1 MIGFSDEDYTGII
14 LPYSDALVVTL
25 TVANHKIDQIL
36 LDNGSSADILYL
48 MAFKQL
54 NIPQERITPVCLT
67 LTGFIGEQVQ
77 LFGCIELSIIAGT
90 IPKQTTILVKFQLV
104 DIPSVYNIIL
114 GRFALNELQAIT
126 STPHLK
132 MKFLTKG
139 GVGEVR
145 GDQWSVGQC
154 YHLAMKNYRNAPT
167 SRKEYSEEK

>member
-25 TVANHKIDQIL
+25 TVANHKIHQIL

-90 IPKQTTILVKFQLV
+90 VPK
-104 DIPSVYNIIL
+104 
-114 GRFALNELQAIT
+114 
-126 STPHLK
+126 
-132 MKFLTKG
+132 
-139 GVGEVR
+139 
-145 GDQWSVGQC
+145 
-154 YHLAMKNYRNAPT
+154 
-167 SRKEYSEEK
+167 